1 MFDWHW
7 HDLWTFVRTGF
18 DRFVWYSCT
27 ACLSCTLVVWFHYR
41 RYLDP
46 EFDLCHYTIY
56 LWTQVWSNFLLY
68 SAILC
73 ELFSKSEKTNCVQ
86 SATKLLVLSLTACTL
101 ISDTTLL
108 LFLQYV
114 HAYIYIFI
122 IRQIIAMT
130 SEDVNDQNM
139 LQSLA

>member
-73 ELFSKSEKTNCVQ
+73 ELFSKSEKTKQIVFNLPQ
-86 SATKLLVLSLTACTL
+86 SCWFSASQPVPWYL
-101 ISDTTLL
+101 ILHCCCSSNM
-108 LFLQYV
+108 YM
-114 HAYIYIFI
+114 HIYIF
-122 IRQIIAMT
+122 
-130 SEDVNDQNM
+130 
-139 LQSLA
+139 SLLGK